1 MYCDINE
8 RVQVGVGDCCPQC
21 GERVK
26 GGHRARELHFG
37 KQHRFNCLQCDR
49 KFLSKIKLTRHIV
62 QCHTTEP
69 SEPINDKEA
78 AVEVP
83 NQSRDNHCQ
92 KCKIVFDAAE
102 LANHVQ
108 KPHPFCCDVCEFHFI
123 SEGRL
128 HYHKITLHGA
138 GAEEF
143 QLDMKCRK
151 CEECFDDADTFL
163 YHVELEHAELCES
176 CKMKFVSKERLNSHM
191 KSVHPVKELMCC
203 QCGEK
208 FVAECA
214 DYEEHVE
221 LEHKS
226 DCIFCEKVF
235 TDEEVLVKHVTLSHA
250 DKVYICSYCGE
261 YFGKDFLDW
270 KTHEKEPH
278 ASSCRFCKKKFINQI
293 EMVTHVNTCHNDRN
307 FSCQFCYQ
315 EFSGTFETCLQ
326 HEELVHEIQ
335 CGNCELRFACR
346 ARHDKHS
353 LDIHGLSVGLDLQCG
368 QCGERFENS
377 SMFREHFKLPHS
389 LGCNKCELKF
399 PSQTTLNS
407 HLVKV
412 HQLSPKSKKEICRFC
427 GKKFELLDQFM
438 DHENTA
444 HKYNCEYCDMT
455 FIKSSRLRDHVKEQH
470 ESSKEIIKSC
480 KLCGT
485 VVTKSDKKSTEES
498 YKLHCS
504 LSHKFPCR
512 NCGMRFTSRA
522 KLELHF
528 KVESIERH
536 TFENLEHVICTVPC
550 LGLS

>member
-92 KCKIVFDAAE
+92 KCRIVFDAAE

-191 KSVHPVKELMCC
+191 NTS
-203 QCGEK
+203 
-208 FVAECA
+208 
-214 DYEEHVE
+214 YE
-221 LEHKS
+221 
-226 DCIFCEKVF
+226 
-235 TDEEVLVKHVTLSHA
+235 
-250 DKVYICSYCGE
+250 
-261 YFGKDFLDW
+261 
-270 KTHEKEPH
+270 
-278 ASSCRFCKKKFINQI
+278 
-293 EMVTHVNTCHNDRN
+293 
-307 FSCQFCYQ
+307 
-315 EFSGTFETCLQ
+315 
-326 HEELVHEIQ
+326 
-335 CGNCELRFACR
+335 
-346 ARHDKHS
+346 
-353 LDIHGLSVGLDLQCG
+353 
-368 QCGERFENS
+368 
-377 SMFREHFKLPHS
+377 
-389 LGCNKCELKF
+389 
-399 PSQTTLNS
+399 
-407 HLVKV
+407 
-412 HQLSPKSKKEICRFC
+412 
-427 GKKFELLDQFM
+427 
-438 DHENTA
+438 
-444 HKYNCEYCDMT
+444 
-455 FIKSSRLRDHVKEQH
+455 
-470 ESSKEIIKSC
+470 
-480 KLCGT
+480 
-485 VVTKSDKKSTEES
+485 
-498 YKLHCS
+498 
-504 LSHKFPCR
+504 
-512 NCGMRFTSRA
+512 
-522 KLELHF
+522 
-528 KVESIERH
+528 
-536 TFENLEHVICTVPC
+536 
-550 LGLS
+550 